1 MIKRKVSVI
10 LFIDPNGNILLQ
22 DRKSMSQHGEEYGFF
37 GGKIEDGENPDQALV
52 REIKEE
58 LGIKLTNFKFFKHH
72 QKIIEEKNMDLE
84 WFLYTA
90 PMPGLNKINVQEG
103 KTALMKFE
111 DSFSLK
117 MFPGEVEL
125 LKEIYDSVRK

>member
-1 MIKRKVSVI
+1 
-10 LFIDPNGNILLQ
+10 
-22 DRKSMSQHGEEYGFF
+22 MSQHGEEYGFF